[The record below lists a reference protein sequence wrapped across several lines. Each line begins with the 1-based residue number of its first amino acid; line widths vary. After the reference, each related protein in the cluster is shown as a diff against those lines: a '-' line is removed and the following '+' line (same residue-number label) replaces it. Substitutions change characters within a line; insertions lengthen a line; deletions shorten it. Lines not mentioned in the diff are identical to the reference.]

1 MTLIPGSTWGTDH
14 PRRCGEHVS
23 QGVERP
29 RVWGSSPQMRGARCF
44 VLYFEWFGGI
54 IPADAGSTR
63 RSGRHEDRPADHPR
77 RCGERPGTPAQ
88 PWTVS
93 GSSPQMRGALQRGR
107 ARAPMVR
114 IIPADAGSTGLLVS
128 YIEEQPDHPRRCGE
142 HPVSTWAIRMVAG
155 SSPQMRGAPG
165 HIWPGSSAQ
174 RIIPADAGSTCP
186 SVEFFA
192 EVEDHPRRCGEHGR
206 EPGWRR
212 AS

>member
-1 MTLIPGSTWGTDH
+1 MRSSPQMRGALLRPLYFIYCRRIIPADAGSTMTLIPGSTWGTDH

-29 RVWGSSPQMRGARCF
+29 RVW
-44 VLYFEWFGGI
+44 
-54 IPADAGSTR
+54 
-63 RSGRHEDRPADHPR
+63 
-77 RCGERPGTPAQ
+77 
-88 PWTVS
+88 